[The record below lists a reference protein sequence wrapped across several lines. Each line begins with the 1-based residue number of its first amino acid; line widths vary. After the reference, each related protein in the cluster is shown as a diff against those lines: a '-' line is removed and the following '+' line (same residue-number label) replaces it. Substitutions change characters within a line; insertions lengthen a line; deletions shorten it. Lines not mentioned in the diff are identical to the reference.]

1 MVPGYELPHDQED
14 AVMVASLGQKK
25 ANPGFFSVHFERE
38 NKDGTFFMLMIPVHA
53 SSLLI
58 S

>member
-1 MVPGYELPHDQED
+1 
-14 AVMVASLGQKK
+14 
-25 ANPGFFSVHFERE
+25 VHFERE